1 METGMTGRCSAVM
14 TLLVGICVEAGTGST
29 GVVAAERPN
38 IVLIMADD
46 IGFSD
51 IGCFGGEIET
61 PNLDQLGHGGVRFT
75 QAYNMAKCNPTRSA
89 MMTGVFIGG
98 ANAQC
103 QSLGDLM
110 RQAGYQTL
118 YSGKE
123 HFDPWVP
130 KDRITAM
137 NSFEKSFCH
146 YGGAGPFFSFNPIE
160 FHLNERKLSHD
171 EVVAN
176 TSKPYYKTNAITDY
190 ALRFLEETNSDDR
203 PFFLYVAYETAHYP
217 LHTLKEDFDRFKGR
231 YKRDWEQIRRERFA
245 KQRKLG
251 IISPLAKLSPFEDQE
266 GAMPEWDSLTAEEQE
281 EMDDLMA
288 AFAGMVHCLDRS
300 VGRLVDKLETIGER
314 DNTLILFLS
323 DNGRERF
330 SWHWDARIQCL
341 VSLPVSASDGALEVV

>member
-123 HFDPWVP
+123 HFDPS
-130 KDRITAM
+130 
-137 NSFEKSFCH
+137 N
-146 YGGAGPFFSFNPIE
+146 GPS
-160 FHLNERKLSHD
+160 
-171 EVVAN
+171 
-176 TSKPYYKTNAITDY
+176 
-190 ALRFLEETNSDDR
+190 
-203 PFFLYVAYETAHYP
+203 
-217 LHTLKEDFDRFKGR
+217 
-231 YKRDWEQIRRERFA
+231 
-245 KQRKLG
+245 QRKR
-251 IISPLAKLSPFEDQE
+251 P
-266 GAMPEWDSLTAEEQE
+266 
-281 EMDDLMA
+281 
-288 AFAGMVHCLDRS
+288 
-300 VGRLVDKLETIGER
+300 
-314 DNTLILFLS
+314 
-323 DNGRERF
+323 
-330 SWHWDARIQCL
+330 
-341 VSLPVSASDGALEVV
+341 